1 VCLVSVDLDLVK
13 VAAARDACRNG
24 VGRALRLSAGLSLRE
39 VADEVGAGDPSTV
52 LRWERGQRRPR
63 GEMAE
68 RYGDLLDR
76 IASRGRGAPET
87 EGGGLKRTRRL
98 N

>member
-1 VCLVSVDLDLVK
+1 MAKNCQRLYDASVNLKRLDLLK
-13 VAAARDACRNG
+13 VAAARDAGRNG

-39 VADEVGAGDPSTV
+39 VADDVGAGDPSTV
-52 LRWERGQRRPR
+52 YRWEMGQRRPR

-76 IASRGRGAPET
+76 LASRGRSVGPD
-87 EGGGLKRTRRL
+87 
-98 N
+98 